1 MNQATTARLAKVNDW
16 QVVAEDCPQDA
27 TEDNFEIFN
36 SIRDFGYL
44 VPGITSAASVAT
56 CLCCEGIDDVMYTD
70 GRVYINDEHREQA
83 YDILEDY
90 IGFEMPEDI
99 AEDKI

>member
-27 TEDNFEIFN
+27 TEDKFEIFN

-44 VPGITSAASVAT
+44 VPGITSAKSVAT
-56 CLCCEGIDDVMYTD
+56 CLCGEGIEDAVYAD
-70 GRVYINDEHREQA
+70 GRVYINNEHIEQA

-90 IGFEMPEDI
+90 IGFEMPKDI
-99 AEDKI
+99 AEDMI